1 MTTTID
7 RIRGVLRVIAF
18 SLLTGGVWVTHVV
31 ATQFVR
37 LLNLR
42 MDPLNR
48 AVFRAWSRG
57 VLRILNVRVEEVGPR
72 PEAPFFLV
80 SNHLSYIDIAV
91 LGSRL
96 DCVFVA
102 KADIDSWPIF
112 GTLVRAVGTIYVD
125 RASKRDI
132 PRVSALIHD
141 TMERGRGIVLFPEGT
156 STDGST
162 VLTFKPALLEPAAT
176 AGVPVATAA
185 LTYVTPPS
193 TEPAR
198 MAICW
203 WGEMTFS
210 DHALKLF
217 RHPGFTARVTFGDP
231 TGPCSDRKTLAADL
245 WKEVSGRFEPVTGSE
260 GFAPNK

>member
-1 MTTTID
+1 MSRTIG
-7 RIRGVLRVIAF
+7 RIRGALRVTVF
-18 SLLTGGVWVTHVV
+18 SLMTGGLWAAHTLVSPI
-31 ATQFVR
+31 VR

-42 MDPLNR
+42 VDSLNR
-48 AVFRAWSRG
+48 AIFRAWSRG
-57 VLRILNVRVEEVGPR
+57 VLRILNARVEVVGTP

-91 LGSRL
+91 LGARL

-102 KADIDSWPIF
+102 KADIDDWPIF
-112 GTLVRAVGTIYVD
+112 GRLVRAVGTIYVD
-125 RASKRDI
+125 RTSKRDI
-132 PRVSALIHD
+132 PRVSALIHE

-162 VLTFKPALLEPAAT
+162 VLKFKPALLEPAVA
-176 AGVPVATAA
+176 AGVGVTTAA

-217 RHPGFTARVTFGDP
+217 RHPGFTARVSFGEEAP
-231 TGPCSDRKTLAADL
+231 PCSDRKTLAADL
-245 WKEVSGRFEPVTGSE
+245 WKEVRGRFEPVTGSE
-260 GFAPNK
+260 GFASDN

>member
-1 MTTTID
+1 MTKTID
-7 RIRGVLRVIAF
+7 RIRGALRVIVF
-18 SLLTGGVWVTHVV
+18 SVMTGGLWLTHTVVTPVV
-31 ATQFVR
+31 RF
-37 LLNLR
+37 LNLS

-48 AVFRAWSRG
+48 AVFRSWCRG
-57 VLRILNVRVEEVGPR
+57 VLRILNARVEEVGTR
-72 PEAPFFLV
+72 PDAPFFLV
-80 SNHLSYIDIAV
+80 SNHLSYIDVAV

-102 KADIDSWPIF
+102 KADIDNWPIF

-132 PRVSALIHD
+132 PRVANLIHE

-162 VLTFKPALLEPAAT
+162 VLRFKPALLEPAAA
-176 AGVPVATAA
+176 AGVRVATAA
-185 LTYVTPPS
+185 LTYVTPPL

-210 DHALKLF
+210 DHALGLF

-245 WKEVSGRFEPVTGSE
+245 WEEVRGRFEPVTGSAV
-260 GFAPNK
+260 FAPRD